1 MNGMLGSA
9 ADFTIGLRQSV
20 NYGEM
25 LMKKIKWAIFRRVM
39 INPLTAVLYWVL
51 CYHLY
56 SLCQFGRK
64 QKNLPILAA
73 CLLLFAAVFFA
84 AVFRASK
91 AEREPQAEDGAIE
104 NRKPFGKKLM
114 WISFMGFAVLTLYYG
129 PLIYRSAQAYEG
141 RLSWYIDE
149 AKHKRSVELVHDNI
163 YSDGIQ
169 GLFDDLG
176 EKLELP
182 EELYLS
188 SGFNLHFG
196 EDGTIYTIDTFLYG
210 WDEYGNKESYLIS
223 YDREKSENEIT
234 VYLDNEVS
242 GARDEDK
249 LLKPMI
255 TILSHVP
262 IRETVS
268 IWTEKEYGILYYGM
282 RKWGDNSEGIIFM
295 DDQGGTRAADRSQ
308 ADIRGYTVS
317 LFVPGKEDEITPVR
331 YLQVDNL
338 ESPDFGVAEEK
349 DSASQ
354 AHSSA
359 EEFCLDQ
366 KECFRLN
373 PVDAALGKRYYSLE
387 GSKDNGKTWEVINED
402 PFLGQGGGAAGI
414 TFINSNL
421 GFMALSHNGGDEAEL
436 YRTEDGGR
444 TTTRVEL
451 PYSVMEEKPNP
462 DEPFDFPSMP
472 YEEDGTLK
480 MLIGQGADGDY
491 HGGSKGLY
499 QSTDQGKTW
508 EFVEEIVD

>member
-1 MNGMLGSA
+1 MAYCNQ
-9 ADFTIGLRQSV
+9 LRR
-20 NYGEM
+20 M
-25 LMKKIKWAIFRRVM
+25 
-39 INPLTAVLYWVL
+39 
-51 CYHLY
+51 
-56 SLCQFGRK
+56 
-64 QKNLPILAA
+64 
-73 CLLLFAAVFFA
+73 LFAAVFFA
-84 AVFRASK
+84 AVFRATK

-114 WISFMGFAVLTLYYG
+114 WISFMGFAVITLYYG

-249 LLKPMI
+249 LLKPML

-295 DDQGGTRAADRSQ
+295 DDQGG
-308 ADIRGYTVS
+308 
-317 LFVPGKEDEITPVR
+317 
-331 YLQVDNL
+331 
-338 ESPDFGVAEEK
+338 
-349 DSASQ
+349 
-354 AHSSA
+354 
-359 EEFCLDQ
+359 DQ
-366 KECFRLN
+366 
-373 PVDAALGKRYYSLE
+373 S
-387 GSKDNGKTWEVINED
+387 
-402 PFLGQGGGAAGI
+402 
-414 TFINSNL
+414 
-421 GFMALSHNGGDEAEL
+421 
-436 YRTEDGGR
+436 GR
-444 TTTRVEL
+444 QK
-451 PYSVMEEKPNP
+451 S
-462 DEPFDFPSMP
+462 
-472 YEEDGTLK
+472 
-480 MLIGQGADGDY
+480 
-491 HGGSKGLY
+491 
-499 QSTDQGKTW
+499 
-508 EFVEEIVD
+508 